1 MKWLLFISAILTMTV
16 LSFAEESAKDW
27 SFYGSVRLNAA
38 QWQRG
43 HWYTYPFDTTNFVW
57 DTTSEEFDYDTLPVK
72 RFMYDM
78 QFNSRFGA
86 FCKKERLGFRF
97 EAGWG
102 YVLRDYKAK
111 LLGADNLTTSQRV
124 KDALILRRLYG
135 EWYIN
140 DYFTLLIGH
149 EWNIANFL
157 TSSQVFD
164 MEQGLCYSG
173 LLCTGRKPQ
182 VRFSYHHNKEPLDWG
197 AEFAVAKTDTFI
209 INTQTDGYEE
219 AEEMMPK
226 LEGGVSFGFAS
237 EIFDAK
243 ARIIAGTTRY
253 RQRNDRSKLDLDV
266 VSIIKTECYAFLVDF
281 RVWKFRANIQ
291 GAMGKNLAA
300 YGVYMGDPEGF
311 RLDDDMLIFYPSW
324 GFKDSADQNSFPQ
337 KFSICSPF
345 IKQGCVVV
353 NFKPLPWLAAE
364 WGGGIVDVEN
374 NDIQI
379 IEGTQNVPNIFR
391 RYAWY
396 GNLQFSF
403 MDDHIFIVP
412 EYSFSDFG
420 GGSLG
425 QNQFGTGGVWRAW
438 SLKLQFDI

>member
-1 MKWLLFISAILTMTV
+1 MKWLLFVSAILSMTV
-16 LSFAEESAKDW
+16 LSFADKAVGDW
-27 SFYGSVRLNAA
+27 DFYGSVRLNAA

-43 HWYTYPFDTTNFVW
+43 HWYRYPLDSTGAM
-57 DTTSEEFDYDTLPVK
+57 DTTSDDYDYDTLPIE

-86 FCKKERLGFRF
+86 LFKGERLGFRF

-111 LLGADNLTTSQRV
+111 LEGVDLHTSQRV

-135 EWYIN
+135 EWFIN

-173 LLCTGRKPQ
+173 ALCTGRKPQ
-182 VRFSYHHNKEPLDWG
+182 VKFTYHHIKEPVDWK

-209 INTQTDGYEE
+209 TWTQADGTEE
-219 AEEMMPK
+219 AEELMPK
-226 LEGGVSFGFAS
+226 LEGGVSFGYSS

-243 ARIIAGTTRY
+243 AQVIAGTTRY
-253 RQRNDRSKLDLDV
+253 RQRNNRGLEELDV
-266 VSIIKTECYAFLVDF
+266 VTIIKTECYAFLADF

-300 YGVYMGDPEGF
+300 YGVFMGDPEGF
-311 RLDDDMLIFYPSW
+311 RQDDDMLVFYPSW
-324 GFKDSADQNSFPQ
+324 GFKDSADMLADPPVL
-337 KFSICSPF
+337 SITSPF
-345 IKQGCVVV
+345 IKQGCVIV
-353 NFKPLPWLAAE
+353 NVKPFPWIAAE
-364 WGGGIVDVEN
+364 WGGGMIDVESH
-374 NDIQI
+374 DLLIK
-379 IEGTQNVPNIFR
+379 EDEPWVPNIFR
-391 RYAWY
+391 RSAWY
-396 GNLQFSF
+396 ANIQFILL
-403 MDDHIFIVP
+403 DEHIFVVP
-412 EYSFSDFG
+412 EFSTSDFSG
-420 GGSLG
+420 GRSG
-425 QNQFGTGGVWRAW
+425 QDYFGTGGVWKAW
-438 SLKLQFDI
+438 SLKIQMDI